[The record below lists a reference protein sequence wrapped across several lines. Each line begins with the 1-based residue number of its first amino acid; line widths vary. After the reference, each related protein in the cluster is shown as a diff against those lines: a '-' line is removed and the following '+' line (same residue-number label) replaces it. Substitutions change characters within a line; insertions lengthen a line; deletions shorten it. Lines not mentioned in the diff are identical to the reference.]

1 MKYIFIFIASGI
13 CAIALSLQT
22 DITSWLLCWCGVSF
36 IIVGIAY
43 GGLGAKVFGK
53 QSDGSMAWWAI
64 ALLWPYLLLTWSMWH
79 VQRIA
84 SKEKCCHEVG
94 PGIWLGRRPYLQEL
108 PANINLIVDLTAEFP
123 ALPKVIAGKTYIC
136 LPTLDGMVPGDRPF
150 RELLKQLVLW
160 QGNMYIHCALGH
172 GRSATVAAALLLAKK
187 LAENGTQ
194 AEAAIAHIRPQ
205 IGLTKVQ
212 RHLLKRVTNNL
223 DISYNHDS
231 I

>member
-1 MKYIFIFIASGI
+1 MKYSIIFIASGI
-13 CAIALSLQT
+13 GAIALSLQT
-22 DITSWLLCWCGVSF
+22 DIARLFFCWCGVSF
-36 IIVGIAY
+36 LIVGIAY
-43 GGLGAKVFGK
+43 GWLGAKVFGK

-64 ALLWPYLLLTWSMWH
+64 ALLWPYLLLTWSIWH

-84 SKEKCCHEVG
+84 IKEKCCHEIG
-94 PGIWLGRRPYLQEL
+94 PGIWLGRRPFLQEL

-123 ALPKVIAGKTYIC
+123 ARPKVIAGKTYIC

-150 RELLKQLVLW
+150 RELIEQLVLW

-172 GRSATVAAALLLAKK
+172 GRSATVAAALLVAKK
-187 LAENGTQ
+187 LAENGAQ
-194 AEAAIAHIRPQ
+194 AEAAIASKRPQ

-212 RHLLKRVTNNL
+212 RHLLKRVTNNF